1 MSRLSGK
8 TVLITGAA
16 SGIGAAS
23 VKRFLEDGA
32 NVVAVDIDLTKVEA
46 SIAAHPV
53 DRTVALAGDTSK
65 KLDAAAAVRAAVE
78 RFGALDVLVNNAGIH
93 VAGDITETDEADWD
107 RIIAVNVTG
116 YFNMAK
122 AALPEL
128 KKSRGC
134 IVQTSSV
141 SGLRADWRMMAYNTT
156 KGAITN
162 MTRAMAIDHG
172 KDGVRVNAVN
182 PTFTDTG
189 MTHDMQD
196 EATLTKVIER
206 IPMKRIGQ
214 PDDIAKAMVFLA
226 SDEAG
231 FITGV
236 NLPVDGGL
244 TASNG
249 QPAL

>member
-1 MSRLSGK
+1 M
-8 TVLITGAA
+8 
-16 SGIGAAS
+16 
-23 VKRFLEDGA
+23 
-32 NVVAVDIDLTKVEA
+32 
-46 SIAAHPV
+46 
-53 DRTVALAGDTSK
+53 
-65 KLDAAAAVRAAVE
+65 
-78 RFGALDVLVNNAGIH
+78 
-93 VAGDITETDEADWD
+93 AGDITETDEADWD

-141 SGLRADWRMMAYNTT
+141 SGLRADWGMMAYNTT

-196 EATLTKVIER
+196 EATLAKVIER